1 SVGGLTLYPID
12 YRTALASSLIPPP
25 LPHGLSL
32 QGAYPCGETTGLL
45 RSSSRSIRG
54 LGRAFRPVVL
64 HPRQR
69 SIEPLDLTTYRLVQA
84 SQHLRLV
91 QAHGLYQ
98 HFPWVAPAPGCW
110 PPTAVMLAVAVS
122 ARAFTTDP

>member
-1 SVGGLTLYPID
+1 MLSVGGLTLYPID

-25 LPHGLSL
+25 LPRGLSL

-64 HPRQR
+64 HPRQG

-84 SQHLRLV
+84 SQHLRVYLRRMSALCAHLV
-91 QAHGLYQ
+91 GALRR
-98 HFPWVAPAPGCW
+98 
-110 PPTAVMLAVAVS
+110 S
-122 ARAFTTDP
+122 IDRRRD